1 MADYEAKFL
10 DVLGKFV
17 DCSSPNNLQK
27 GQSVTVTILQTN
39 AQDQL
44 PSIDEACREFEK
56 RRDISAEFFC

>member
-1 MADYEAKFL
+1 MADYEAKL
-10 DVLGKFV
+10 LEVLGKLV
-17 DCSSPNNLQK
+17 DCSSSNNLQK

-56 RRDISAEFFC
+56 RC